1 MVIKPYGAVIRRLR
15 GITNDMVNHEPRW
28 RHNKQKLTSGY
39 DPHWR
44 A

>member
-1 MVIKPYGAVIRRLR
+1 M
-15 GITNDMVNHEPRW
+15 TNELVNHEPRW
-28 RHNKQKLTSGY
+28 RHNKRKLTSGY